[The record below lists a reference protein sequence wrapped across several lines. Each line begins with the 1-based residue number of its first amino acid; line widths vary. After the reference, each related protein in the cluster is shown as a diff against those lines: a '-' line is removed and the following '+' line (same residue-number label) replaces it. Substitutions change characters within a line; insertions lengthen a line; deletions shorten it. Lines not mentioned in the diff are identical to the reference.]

1 MADHSKIE
9 WTEATWNPVTGCT
22 KVSAGCKH
30 CYALREW
37 PRLSANP
44 KTIYFGREFGDVQCH
59 GDRLIDPLRW
69 TRPRRVFV
77 NSMSDLF
84 HEAVP
89 DAFIDRVF
97 AVMALS
103 QQHTFQVLTKRAE
116 RMKSYM
122 VSLTFNQQHQQRIAD
137 AAEAMGYAIGPQLEP
152 IHLGRLQ
159 KAVSTIQ
166 ANKAAVA
173 SADHLRQSLL
183 QTLPNVWLGVS
194 VEDQASANERMPYL
208 LQTPTAVRWVS
219 MEPLVGPVS
228 FRWATWVDHDALKE
242 ERGRVWHLDGLEG
255 IHWVVVG
262 GESGPKARPMH
273 PNWVRAIR
281 DQCQEAAVP
290 FFFKQWG
297 EWVPRSSCYHTFEDG
312 RSCADIDPD
321 ATRWP
326 CLRMTELGNDGHNLA
341 HEGEGDSAYVQRT
354 GKKIAGR
361 LLDGV
366 LHDAYPAERAE

>member
-103 QQHTFQVLTKRAE
+103 QQHIFQVLTKRAE

-122 VSLTFNQQHQQRIAD
+122 LSLTFNQQHQQRVAD
-137 AAEAMGYAIGPQLEP
+137 AAESMGYAIGPKLEP

-166 ANKAAVA
+166 ANKAAVS
-173 SADHLRQSLL
+173 SADHLRQALL
-183 QTLPNVWLGVS
+183 CTLPNVWLGVS
-194 VEDQASANERMPYL
+194 IEDQASANERMPHL
-208 LQTPTAVRWVS
+208 LQTPTVVRWVS

-228 FRWATWVDHDALKE
+228 FRWAQWVDHDALKE

-255 IHWVVVG
+255 IHWIVVG

-273 PNWVRAIR
+273 PNWARAIR
-281 DQCQEAAVP
+281 DQCEEAKVP

-297 EWVPRSSCYHTFEDG
+297 EWVPRSNCYHTFEDG
-312 RSCADIDPD
+312 KSCADYDPGN
-321 ATRWP
+321 TRWP
-326 CLRMTELGNDGHNLA
+326 CVKLTEKGNNGRDLA
-341 HEGEGDSAYVQRT
+341 HEGEGDSAYMQRT

-361 LLDGV
+361 LLEGR
-366 LHDAYPAERAE
+366 LHDAYPVERTE